1 MLIYNKNFE
10 YLIIFHKKIIKTMNN
25 NLLFTVNSKNEN
37 LNQNFL
43 SINKII
49 NVTVNIIFS
58 YNNLNYTFIFNTK
71 KHKNSIIINE
81 ILTQINKK
89 IPLNNFIISYFN
101 ENYKN
106 FILIGKFP
114 LKNQIFLKIKKQFE
128 NNFFIKLKLRQII
141 KNEMINLNEEEEN
154 EKEIKRAK
162 ERKIGFIIKKVF
174 LWRKNY
180 FCGFFD
186 ENGNKIKLSLKESAE
201 KVGINK
207 KTLDDYLI
215 QIRMGKK
222 FNFNFF
228 ENQNEKIGILRNF
241 IKNKKKLNN

>member
-1 MLIYNKNFE
+1 
-10 YLIIFHKKIIKTMNN
+10 MNN

-58 YNNLNYTFIFNTK
+58 YNNLNYTFIFNLK

-101 ENYKN
+101 EKYKN

-114 LKNQIFLKIKKQFE
+114 LKNQIAIKIKKQFE

-141 KNEMINLNEEEEN
+141 KNEKMINLNEEEEN

-222 FNFNFF
+222 FNFNFY